1 MDVRIKA
8 LLVLLPFAAA
18 IYVGMAMLQPAFEE
32 QNQRDLSIQ
41 EKTGQKEDL
50 EKKLAGSEKLTK
62 RQQELTKQI
71 DALRGSVPKAPE
83 IDLLTIDLEKM
94 CKEAGM
100 NMVSIS
106 GPKDASGQPRRTDED
121 RSQYLKSKQDN
132 LKNALKGNLAGGAGA
147 GGTTEAAEPPK
158 AELDQ
163 TSKQFI
169 VTGDFN
175 GLQKLCHEL
184 ETYQRVVRIDDISF
198 RLPKKDSGKDKVRID
213 DAAPAEGEE
222 AGDPN
227 NLFITM
233 TLTTFFLP

>member
-8 LLVLLPFAAA
+8 LLVLLPFALAV
-18 IYVGMAMLQPAFEE
+18 YVGVAMLQPALEE
-32 QNQRDLSIQ
+32 QTQRDATIQ
-41 EKTGQKEDL
+41 EKTGQKDDL
-50 EKKLAGSEKLTK
+50 EKKLAGSDKLTK
-62 RQQELTKQI
+62 KQQELTKEI

-83 IDLLTIDLEKM
+83 VDLLTIDLEKM

-100 NMVSIS
+100 NMVAIT

-121 RSQYLKSKQDN
+121 KSQYVKSKQDN
-132 LKNALKGNLAGGAGA
+132 LKNALKGNIGGGAG
-147 GGTTEAAEPPK
+147 TAAADAAPPR

-198 RLPKKDSGKDKVRID
+198 RLPKKESGKDKVRID
-213 DAAPAEGEE
+213 ESGPLEGDEG
-222 AGDPN
+222 GDPN